1 MKKKFVSLLLA
12 AALVFSLG
20 VPAFAEGAEALPAEP
35 EAAVAEAEPEMAP
48 EDETNEVVVTL
59 GDTVTATTTEQAPAA
74 DTKTT
79 APAADSTKE
88 TAADT
93 ESTEQKQI
101 TYVALGD
108 SICAGI
114 GLTTVQYAHNLMGVD
129 VSFNFKGYPE
139 TCYVGQVGKSL
150 NLDRDHAINL
160 GLPGVMSKDMLELVK
175 TGTMAEMNTLSGC
188 QYNYPEFVDYIKSAD
203 VISIQLGS
211 NDAFVPT
218 VVSFG
223 EATNWKSED
232 LASIVLSGNLRGSS
246 KETEDALNESL
257 KKLSLTR
264 SEKDAVW
271 NLFFSGMNKIC
282 ENAYPESSSNL
293 RQIVATVKELNPDAQ
308 ILIIGATNPVPLL
321 PSWSNYFSKL
331 NNYEKQL
338 ADVYGATYV
347 SIPFAQTEL
356 DGHPTVSGHKYIA
369 DKIVKAIEAQ
379 Q

>member
-1 MKKKFVSLLLA
+1 MKNKKFASFLAAA
-12 AALVFSLG
+12 AALVLLAM
-20 VPAFAEGAEALPAEP
+20 PAFAADEQTELPAAEAAEVQQEQTAAPAEQEP
-35 EAAVAEAEPEMAP
+35 ADAQTAGEPEQQ
-48 EDETNEVVVTL
+48 L
-59 GDTVTATTTEQAPAA
+59 
-74 DTKTT
+74 
-79 APAADSTKE
+79 
-88 TAADT
+88 
-93 ESTEQKQI
+93 

-108 SICAGI
+108 SITSGVGLADMKYNIAQI
-114 GLTTVQYAHNLMGVD
+114 GYDLQP
-129 VSFNFKGYPE
+129 NFEGYPSQ
-139 TCYVGQVGKSL
+139 CYTALVGKGL
-150 NLDRDHAINL
+150 GLDRQHAINL
-160 GLPGVMSKDMLELVK
+160 GLPGLMSPDMVDMVQNSAMPK
-175 TGTMAEMNTLSGC
+175 MNQASGA
-188 QYNYPEFVDYIKSAD
+188 YYVYPEYQEYLRKAD
-203 VISIQLGS
+203 IISIQIGS
-211 NDAFVPT
+211 NDALVPCI
-218 VVSFG
+218 VGLG
-223 EATNWKSED
+223 EATNWKSAD
-232 LASIVLSGNLRGSS
+232 LASIVLSGNLRDRDQD
-246 KETEDALNESL
+246 TEAALDESL

-293 RQIVATVKELNPDAQ
+293 RQIVAAVKELNPDAQ

>member
-139 TCYVGQVGKSL
+139 ACYVGQVGKSL

>member
-1 MKKKFVSLLLA
+1 MKNKKFASFLAAA
-12 AALVFSLG
+12 AALVLLAM
-20 VPAFAEGAEALPAEP
+20 PAFAADEQTELPAAEAAEVQQEQTAAPAEQETALPADAQTAGEP
-35 EAAVAEAEPEMAP
+35 EQQ
-48 EDETNEVVVTL
+48 L
-59 GDTVTATTTEQAPAA
+59 
-74 DTKTT
+74 
-79 APAADSTKE
+79 
-88 TAADT
+88 
-93 ESTEQKQI
+93 

-108 SICAGI
+108 SITSGVGLADMKYNIAQI
-114 GLTTVQYAHNLMGVD
+114 GYDLQP
-129 VSFNFKGYPE
+129 NFEGYPSQ
-139 TCYVGQVGKSL
+139 CYTALVGKGL
-150 NLDRDHAINL
+150 GLDRQHAINL

-246 KETEDALNESL
+246 KETEDSLNESL

-282 ENAYPESSSNL
+282 ENANPESSSNL
-293 RQIVATVKELNPDAQ
+293 RQIVAAVKELNPDAQ

>member
-1 MKKKFVSLLLA
+1 MKHPRFTAWLCSA
-12 AALVFSLG
+12 AALVLLA
-20 VPAFAEGAEALPAEP
+20 VPAFAQQPDALP
-35 EAAVAEAEPEMAP
+35 P
-48 EDETNEVVVTL
+48 ED
-59 GDTVTATTTEQAPAA
+59 APAA
-74 DTKTT
+74 QVQT
-79 APAADSTKE
+79 APADVPSPTAE
-88 TAADT
+88 TAQPAPDAEPPAADP
-93 ESTEQKQI
+93 QR

-108 SICAGI
+108 SIVSGVGLPDFKYTEAAI
-114 GLTTVQYAHNLMGVD
+114 GMD
-129 VSFNFKGYPE
+129 VAANFEGYPE
-139 TCYVGQVGKSL
+139 QCYVSLVGKGL
-150 NLDRDHAINL
+150 GLDRQHAINL

>member
-1 MKKKFVSLLLA
+1 MKKKLIGLA
-12 AALVFSLG
+12 LSAAMLFSVLS
-20 VPAFAEGAEALPAEP
+20 VPAFAA
-35 EAAVAEAEPEMAP
+35 AP
-48 EDETNEVVVTL
+48 EESADPAL
-59 GDTVTATTTEQAPAA
+59 TTEQ
-74 DTKTT
+74 
-79 APAADSTKE
+79 
-88 TAADT
+88 TAAEEENCFFT
-93 ESTEQKQI
+93 SSSTEEEKEPNSI

-246 KETEDALNESL
+246 KETEDAQAQPDPQRERCRLEPVL
-257 KKLSLTR
+257 LRHEQDLRERLSR
-264 SEKDAVW
+264 KQQQPAPDR
-271 NLFFSGMNKIC
+271 GD
-282 ENAYPESSSNL
+282 
-293 RQIVATVKELNPDAQ
+293 RQ
-308 ILIIGATNPVPLL
+308 GAEP
-321 PSWSNYFSKL
+321 
-331 NNYEKQL
+331 
-338 ADVYGATYV
+338 
-347 SIPFAQTEL
+347 
-356 DGHPTVSGHKYIA
+356 
-369 DKIVKAIEAQ
+369 
-379 Q
+379 